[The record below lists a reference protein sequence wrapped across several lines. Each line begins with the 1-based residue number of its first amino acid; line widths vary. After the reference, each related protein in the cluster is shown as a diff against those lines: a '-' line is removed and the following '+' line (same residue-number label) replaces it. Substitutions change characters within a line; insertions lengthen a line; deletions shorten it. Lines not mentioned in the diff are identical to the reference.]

1 MLGIV
6 IAFFPGID
14 ETTDETAKEA
24 TEEATEEA
32 TKEVTPSEVED
43 YTDLAME
50 PTVEEELPEMAV
62 EIKPAGKLYIVI
74 DDVGYSI
81 SELESFM
88 QIKVPVTFAVIPGL
102 AFSKES
108 AKLIEAAGFDI
119 ILHQPMEPVGNL
131 NPGEGAITTD
141 MDQDEVFRV
150 LEDNLEAFPSVKGM
164 NNHMGSKVTAD
175 RRTMTSVMSFL
186 NEKDMFF
193 LDSVTTNES
202 VAEEVAA
209 ALGVPFAKRNS
220 VFLDNEPD
228 KPLVEKALKK
238 GTEIAS
244 IKGSAIM
251 IGHVRTPTLVD
262 IINEMSTELVEK
274 GYTFH
279 GLSSL
284 FEEDGN

>member
-14 ETTDETAKEA
+14 EAADETAKEA
-24 TEEATEEA
+24 TEEATIA
-32 TKEVTPSEVED
+32 VTPSEVED
-43 YTDLAME
+43 YTGLVTE
-50 PTVEEELPEMAV
+50 PSVEEALPEMAV

-74 DDVGYSI
+74 DDVGNSI
-81 SELESFM
+81 SELEGFL

-108 AKLIEAAGFDI
+108 AELIESAGFDI

-141 MDQDEVFRV
+141 MDREEVFRV
-150 LEDNLEAFPSVKGM
+150 LEDNLEAFPSVKGI
-164 NNHMGSKVTAD
+164 NNHMGSRVTAD

-202 VAEEVAA
+202 VAEEVAE

-220 VFLDNEPD
+220 VFLDNEHD

-238 GTEIAS
+238 GTEVAS
-244 IKGSAIM
+244 LKGSAIM
-251 IGHVRTPTLVD
+251 IGHVKTRTLVE

-284 FEEDGN
+284 FEEDGS